1 MEKWFIQCPFCN
13 EEIKEGAK
21 KCRFCWEFLDRP
33 SKIEDTVKKDEKNK
47 KPVYKK
53 WWFWVILFF
62 LCLCFVWSWSKNWTS
77 EIRTVKDNS
86 SPQVQKIE
94 DNIPKEYKNALKKAE
109 AYAKMN
115 FSKQRIYDQLTS
127 SYGEWFTKEAAQ
139 YAIDTLE
146 RDYKDNALKTAEN
159 YSRTMNMS
167 KNRIYDQLISS
178 AWEQFTKEE
187 AQYAID
193 NMSE

>member
-1 MEKWFIQCPFCN
+1 MEKWLKKCPFCK
-13 EEIKEGAK
+13 EEIKDDAK
-21 KCRFCWEFLDRP
+21 KCRFCWEFLDKSP
-33 SKIEDTVKKDEKNK
+33 KSEEIVKKDEKQK

-62 LCLCFVWSWSKNWTS
+62 VFLVFASSWSNNWTS
-77 EIRTVKDNS
+77 NTTIRTNS
-86 SPQVQKIE
+86 TTQTQKIE
-94 DNIPKEYKNALKKAE
+94 DDTPKEYKNALKKAE
-109 AYAKMN
+109 LYAKMN

-146 RDYKDNALKTAEN
+146 RDYKENALKTAEN

-167 KNRIYDQLISS
+167 KNRIYEQLISS

-193 NMSE
+193 NMTE